1 MAVGKNKRLTK
12 GGKKGNKKKVGD
24 VFLKKE
30 WYDIK
35 APSYFGK
42 RQAGKT
48 LVTRTQGTKIASEGL
63 KNRIVEMN
71 LADLNN
77 DDDQGYRKMSL
88 MIEDVQGR
96 NCLTNFHGMSL
107 TRDKLC
113 SLIKKWQSTV
123 EAACEVKTNDGYTVR
138 MFCIGF
144 TARQSEQVKTTC
156 YGNATQ
162 MKKVRKKMRD
172 VMIAESANCSL
183 RDLVKK
189 FIPESISKEIEKKC
203 KSIFPMKDVYIRK
216 CKVLKKPKFDI
227 TKLMELHEKS
237 QEGDVGAAMARPEE
251 DAAVNTLTAD
261 VKATEE

>member
-1 MAVGKNKRLTK
+1 MG
-12 GGKKGNKKKVGD
+12 
-24 VFLKKE
+24 
-30 WYDIK
+30 
-35 APSYFGK
+35 
-42 RQAGKT
+42 
-48 LVTRTQGTKIASEGL
+48 
-63 KNRIVEMN
+63 
-71 LADLNN
+71 
-77 DDDQGYRKMSL
+77 
-88 MIEDVQGR
+88 
-96 NCLTNFHGMSL
+96 SL

-216 CKVLKKPKFDI
+216 CKVHEKPK
-227 TKLMELHEKS
+227 
-237 QEGDVGAAMARPEE
+237 EGDVGAAMARPEE

-261 VKATEE
+261 VKATE

>member
-1 MAVGKNKRLTK
+1 MG
-12 GGKKGNKKKVGD
+12 
-24 VFLKKE
+24 
-30 WYDIK
+30 
-35 APSYFGK
+35 
-42 RQAGKT
+42 
-48 LVTRTQGTKIASEGL
+48 
-63 KNRIVEMN
+63 
-71 LADLNN
+71 
-77 DDDQGYRKMSL
+77 
-88 MIEDVQGR
+88 
-96 NCLTNFHGMSL
+96 SL

-189 FIPESISKEIEKKC
+189 FIPESIS
-203 KSIFPMKDVYIRK
+203 PMKDVYIRK